1 MKLKVTGTRL
11 LVKPFE
17 AKTQIDG
24 ILLPQVAKKN
34 PPKYQILDVGE
45 QVQYYSVGQN
55 VLLGEYTGI
64 EINYEKQA
72 YRIVEESEILAKIS
86 E

>member
-1 MKLKVTGTRL
+1 MKLKVTGTRV

-17 AKTQIDG
+17 AKKQIDG

-34 PPKYQILDVGE
+34 PPKYQILDIGA
-45 QVQYYSVGQN
+45 QVEYYSVGQN
-55 VLLGEYTGI
+55 VLLGEYAGI
-64 EINYEKQA
+64 EVTFEKQQ
-72 YRIVEESEILAKIS
+72 YRIVEESEIVAKIQ